1 MGEKKLKCWKV
12 TLVIFFLI
20 SALERRYYLLFPKHF
35 HHFSSSLLCLRLV
48 VYSNQAV
55 VMSQLSLYWYAFL
68 LCPGQFSSSDDLIWL
83 FNYVKFRWLL
93 LFRAEFS
100 DAQNYIEF
108 AAVHPAR
115 NVERK
120 RAYTHFE
127 ERTFVV
133 IAHTYLLPHW
143 HVLKCKSSFINIDLC
158 ESPFE
163 CKRKAVLYM

>member
-1 MGEKKLKCWKV
+1 M
-12 TLVIFFLI
+12 IFSLL
-20 SALERRYYLLFPKHF
+20 SAVERRYCLPFPKHF
-35 HHFSSSLLCLRLV
+35 HHFSSSFLCLRLV

-55 VMSQLSLYWYAFL
+55 VMSQLNLYWYAFL
-68 LCPGQFSSSDDLIWL
+68 LCPGQFSSWDYLIWL
-83 FNYVKFRWLL
+83 FKYVKFSWLL
-93 LFRAEFS
+93 LFRAHFS
-100 DAQNYIEF
+100 DAPNSTDF

-143 HVLKCKSSFINIDLC
+143 HVLKCKPSFINIDLC
-158 ESPFE
+158 ESPFA
-163 CKRKAVLYM
+163 CKRKAVLYT